1 MNAKTTGTLSE
12 EQIVSALTLLGEDAT
27 VERIAQI
34 RERVDL
40 TTLVSRT
47 DDAIVT
53 AVDIACRELEALDA
67 NSSRSGGSEKFR
79 VYHLTDT
86 RPRLQQETS
95 HNYPMLDARR
105 DASKAVEIFQAR
117 TETSEYRLVAEV
129 EASSLEGVF
138 ERTNTIEQYWWTN
151 DGVTRKFSGHG
162 CRSTSVGD
170 IVIDGKGDAHFCASL
185 GWEQVG
191 KITHHL
197 DVAAPEPAIA
207 STQAKYLPE
216 NLAREGHYVVQTSSG
231 QVVDGPYER
240 VSEVPL
246 RFMGFDGGHRVQTGA
261 ELRSEAK
268 AKALTQQSEAG
279 ADLGM

>member
-12 EQIVSALTLLGEDAT
+12 EQVVSALTLLGEDAT

-40 TTLVSRT
+40 TTLVGST

-53 AVDIACRELEALDA
+53 AVDIACRELDA
-67 NSSRSGGSEKFR
+67 AGGSEKFR

-117 TETSEYRLVAEV
+117 TDTSEYRLVAEV

-151 DGVTRKFSGHG
+151 DGVTRMFSGHG

-185 GWEQVG
+185 GWEPVG

-197 DVAAPEPAIA
+197 DVVAPEAAIA
-207 STQAKYLPE
+207 STQAKHLPE
-216 NLAREGHYVVQTSSG
+216 NLEREGHYVVQTSSG
-231 QVVDGPYER
+231 LVVDGPYER